1 MNRLSKYSQKSYQSV
16 IWIVLSLFC
25 LLPTKFVFAQ
35 NSECAEVKIVIE
47 QKLSFERQAFD
58 ARMLINNGLTDTSLK
73 NIRIDLLF
81 TDKNNQPVVVT
92 QNANEDEAKFFY
104 QVNSLSSINSID
116 GNGEVNANANAEIHW
131 LIIPAY
137 GSAEFDD
144 TLYYIGAKVTYTLNG
159 QETTVEVTP
168 DYVVVKPQPLLTLD
182 YFMPKDVYGDDP
194 FTSEV
199 EPSMP
204 FTLGVRVKND
214 GRGISY
220 KTTIDSAQPKIVE
233 NKQNLLIDF
242 TILGG
247 YVGDQAAGKSLLL
260 DFGDIEGNTAKIG
273 RWNMITS
280 LSGQFVAFDATFTH
294 ADTLG
299 GSVTSLLK
307 AVNTH
312 TLIHDVKVDLPD
324 RDNITDFLALDGDV
338 IRVYESEGQDTE
350 INDQSLNATLTTV
363 GKETKLI
370 FPETRGL
377 VYVKIADPSKGNQE
391 LNNIKRSDGKIL
403 PVENV
408 WLSKIR
414 NDDLSWSYFINLFD
428 SNSTGNYV
436 LNTAL
441 MNQIIGTNASETLY
455 GTPEDDYI
463 DGKGGNDTIYGLAGN
478 DTLLGGEGNDTI
490 YGGDGDDYLDG
501 GNGSDR
507 LIGDNGND
515 TLVAG
520 PQGGWLQGGKGNDV
534 YILEKGFIN
543 AVIDNTGAGTD
554 VDRVIYKGLY
564 FADAKVTWSVY
575 KYYMFIR
582 FSNGDV
588 LRVDNNG
595 SINQLRWHQFEDKT
609 ISISE
614 LFKMAEE

>member
-1 MNRLSKYSQKSYQSV
+1 MNRLSPYSQKPYQSI
-16 IWIVLSLFC
+16 IWMA
-25 LLPTKFVFAQ
+25 LLLLCWIPTKLVFAQ
-35 NSECAEVKIVIE
+35 NAECAEVKIVIE

-58 ARMLINNGLTDTSLK
+58 ARMVIINGLTDTNLK

-81 TDKNNQPVVVT
+81 TDKNNQPVIVT
-92 QNANEDEAKFFY
+92 QNANEDGAMFFY
-104 QVNSLSSINSID
+104 QVNSLSGINSID
-116 GNGEVNANANAEIHW
+116 GNGEVNAKANAEIHW

-144 TLYYIGAKVTYTLNG
+144 TLYYIGAKVKYTLNG
-159 QETTVEVTP
+159 QEATVEVTP

-194 FTSEV
+194 FTSKV

-220 KTTIDSAQPKIVE
+220 KTTIDAAQPKIVE

-338 IRVYESEGQDTE
+338 IRVYESEGQETE
-350 INDQSLNATLTTV
+350 LTDQSPNATLTIV

-370 FPETRGL
+370 FPETQGL
-377 VYVKIADPSKGNQE
+377 VYVKIADSNKGSQE

-403 PVENV
+403 PAENI
-408 WLSKIR
+408 WLSKTR
-414 NDDLSWSYFINLFD
+414 NEDLSWSYFINLFD
-428 SNSTGNYV
+428 SNSTGSYV
-436 LNTAL
+436 LSTAVT
-441 MNQIIGTNASETLY
+441 NQIIGTDASEILY

-463 DGKGGNDTIYGLAGN
+463 DGKGGNDTIYGLEGN
-478 DTLLGGEGNDTI
+478 DTLLGGAGSDSI
-490 YGGDGDDYLDG
+490 FGGEGDDYLDG
-501 GNGSDR
+501 GEGYDF
-507 LIGDNGND
+507 LYGDDGND

-520 PQGGWLQGGKGNDV
+520 PQGGWLQGGKGNDI
-534 YILEKGFIN
+534 YILEKGFGN
-543 AVIDNTGAGTD
+543 AVIDNTGTGTD

-564 FADAKVTWSVY
+564 LADAKITWWNY
-575 KYYMFIR
+575 KYYLFLR

-588 LRVDNNG
+588 LRIDNNG